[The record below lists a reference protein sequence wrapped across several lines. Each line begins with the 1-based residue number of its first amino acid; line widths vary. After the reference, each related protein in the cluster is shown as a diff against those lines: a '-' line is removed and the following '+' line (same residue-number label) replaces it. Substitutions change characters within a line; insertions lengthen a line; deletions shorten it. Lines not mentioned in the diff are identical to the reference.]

1 MTTVDVAASSSS
13 RKFFYGWTI
22 VGAGFFANIASAFA
36 LASTLSIFLK
46 PLTAELGVSRGVF
59 SLLRSGEGIIGA
71 LVAPFVG
78 TLVDRHG
85 GRWLIA
91 IGTTIVAVGYFLLS
105 HVETFTEFTFVRLS
119 FVTLGD
125 AMMGSMVVNIV
136 IAQWFLRRR
145 GRALA
150 LSSMGVGF
158 AKVCMPVV
166 AATLI
171 LWFGWRQTWVVFGFV
186 TLVLGVV
193 PSLLFIR
200 RSPEEM
206 GLYPD
211 GAQGPID
218 WNDGTTKR
226 RRSTAPELALNEDV
240 VWTRG
245 EVIRTQA
252 FWLLVITFGIAS
264 MGVTGLNL
272 HVFSYVTDLGYPAVI
287 AATVMSVI
295 ASMQLA
301 SPLVWGIVAEHIDVR
316 IAAMLRF
323 VIQGIGLGLAILTAN
338 LFCLYAGF
346 FLYGIGLGGNMVLPE
361 ILWANYFGR
370 RSLGTVR
377 GLGLLISQV
386 LAAIGPPFFG
396 FLFDLTH
403 GYGLSF
409 AIFGA
414 ALITSAF
421 LSLMLQ
427 PPTKPA
433 GSGLEFRVEPGP
445 GSAKLKTVHRTALTD
460 RCASPIASEQ
470 STEKGSGHDH

>member
-1 MTTVDVAASSSS
+1 MEEAAARTGN
-13 RKFFYGWTI
+13 RKIFYGWYI
-22 VGAGFFANIASAFA
+22 VGAGFFANVASAFA

-46 PLTAELGVSRGVF
+46 PLPADLGVSRGVF
-59 SLLRSGEGIIGA
+59 SLLRSGEGLIGA
-71 LVAPFVG
+71 GVAPLVG
-78 TLVDRHG
+78 QLVDRYG
-85 GRWLIA
+85 GRWLLA
-91 IGTTIVAVGYFLLS
+91 IGAVIVGVGYLLLGQ
-105 HVETFTEFTFVRLS
+105 VESFAQFVVVRLT

-125 AMMGSMVVNIV
+125 AMMGSMVVNII

-150 LSSMGVGF
+150 FSSMGIGF
-158 AKVCMPVV
+158 AKVCMPIV
-166 AATLI
+166 AASLI
-171 LWFGWRQTWVVFGFV
+171 VWLGWRQTWMVFGLAAV
-186 TLVLGVV
+186 VLGIGPV
-193 PSLLFIR
+193 LAIIR

-206 GLYPD
+206 GLVPD
-211 GAQGPID
+211 GTREAIASGDTPGKPRKPASDQIAD
-218 WNDGTTKR
+218 QN
-226 RRSTAPELALNEDV
+226 L
-240 VWTRG
+240 VWTRS
-245 EVIRTQA
+245 EAMHTPT

-272 HVFSYVTDLGYPAVI
+272 HVYPYVTDLGHPPVI

-301 SPLVWGIVAEHIDVR
+301 SPLPWGLMAERMDVR
-316 IAAMLRF
+316 VAAMLRF
-323 VIQGIGLGLAILTAN
+323 VIQAIGLGLAISTTN

-377 GLGLLISQV
+377 GLGILISQA
-386 LAAIGPPFFG
+386 LAAVGPPFFG

-409 AIFGA
+409 ALFGC

-421 LSLMLQ
+421 LSLMLR
-427 PPTKPA
+427 PPEKPT
-433 GSGLEFRVEPGP
+433 LTNE
-445 GSAKLKTVHRTALTD
+445 LKPSKTA
-460 RCASPIASEQ
+460 A
-470 STEKGSGHDH
+470 